1 MQCGKDTEYDI
12 VHLLAALDLKEIQKD
27 ANHGQMTAIIQ
38 YKTPYVVDGKGPF
51 ILSFALGN
59 DVSLRSVLVLPT
71 LLATGADINLVKGLL
86 SCIEL
91 NRYFPLDLQPPG
103 KGLPEGASLNHYS
116 PTIPTSVPSNMKF
129 TTSLLHH
136 TSAESIPQTE
146 SSPTPS
152 DNILVT
158 DHFFHNTVT
167 RELSYIPTNT
177 STRFA

>member
-1 MQCGKDTEYDI
+1 
-12 VHLLAALDLKEIQKD
+12 
-27 ANHGQMTAIIQ
+27 MTAVIR
-38 YKTPYVVDGKGPF
+38 YKTPYVVDGNGHF
-51 ILSFALGN
+51 ILSFTLGN
-59 DVSLRSVLVLPT
+59 DASSRSVLGLPI
-71 LLATGADINLVKGLL
+71 LLAMGADINLVKGLL

-91 NRYFPLDLQPPG
+91 NRDFSLDLQPPG
-103 KGLPEGASLNHYS
+103 KGLPEVTSLNHYS
-116 PTIPTSVPSNMKF
+116 PTIPTSVPSNKQF

-136 TSAESIPQTE
+136 TSAEGVPQTE

-177 STRFA
+177 SARFA